1 MKLYIDDRRPAPDG
15 WIQAFNITDAIG
27 TIEANYEDITHISFD
42 YYLSEEMPSHTGV
55 RLIEYLIQL
64 EKSDNINI
72 FHQPFEN
79 YTFHSSDRY
88 MNDVMRD
95 VLYARFGFKPD
106 NIKAKPVSQLQRLR
120 KSSGRR

>member
-15 WIQAFNITDAIG
+15 WHQAFNIADAIDI
-27 TIEANYEDITHISFD
+27 IEANYKDITHISFD
-42 YYLSEEMPSHTGV
+42 YYLSEEMPSHTGML
-55 RLIEYLIQL
+55 LINYLIHL

-79 YTFHSSDRY
+79 YTFHSSDSS

-95 VLYARFGFKPD
+95 AVRFKAKP
-106 NIKAKPVSQLQRLR
+106 NSIKAKPVSQLQRLR